1 MAYQGATVGRPPLDA
16 ENLRRRVIQ
25 PGGLWREIR
34 VVAETGSTNADLLA
48 GARAGAAE
56 GLVLAAEAQTAGRA
70 GWAGPG

>member
-1 MAYQGATVGRPPLDA
+1 MAQQTGVERPPLDVA
-16 ENLRRRVIQ
+16 RLRRRVIS

-48 GARAGAAE
+48 EARAGAAE